1 MIEIIINP
9 FFMLIYLGLLA
20 FVIYVFFSNT
30 TFGFLEI
37 SVIFQF
43 FIPFVYICGNFG
55 TFESE
60 LVFFLLV
67 VIFGTFMLNIKA
79 PNVSLIL
86 SLFLFAFGNTIII
99 LQLTDLFELFYT
111 IELQTFII
119 FVIAI
124 MGQKQKSLE
133 AVIKYFFINA
143 FSSGLFFFG
152 LAGFFITYGTLDFI
166 ELGNFLS
173 IIDTNVSMF
182 IMVSFLLIS
191 FLMKLALVPFH
202 QWMPDFYESVETEMF
217 FYAVTITKL
226 TILIVY
232 ISIITHFWTI
242 IPWSMIVIVSLI
254 SLVVGA
260 IGSYNQNIVS
270 RFLAYSSI
278 VHISLIF
285 LSVSLNTFSS
295 FFASYIYIFIYI
307 IVIYFIVT
315 MLCVHYPSNGIT
327 IVNQFF
333 GLGFQ
338 ANVLAFSLF
347 IGFIFLAG
355 IPPFIGFYGKWLVLM
370 SLISTG
376 NILLVCVVIIVFLL
390 STLYYMRFIKYIYF
404 EQPNYSIVFMMYGY
418 EAEFYSTAKDISL
431 LISSIILF
439 IGVTFF
445 TMLDSFGIAII
456 VGLLCQI

>member
-9 FFMLIYLGLLA
+9 FFILIYLGLVS
-20 FVIYVFFSNT
+20 FIVYIFFSDV

-60 LVFFLLV
+60 LIFFLLV
-67 VIFGTFMLNIKA
+67 VIFGTFMLNVKIPKI
-79 PNVSLIL
+79 SLIL
-86 SLFLFAFGNTIII
+86 SLFLFAFGNTVII

-152 LAGFFITYGTLDFI
+152 LAGFFITYGTLDFV
-166 ELGNFLS
+166 ELGNFFS
-173 IIDTNVSMF
+173 VIDINISMS
-182 IMVSFLLIS
+182 IMVSFLLVS

-202 QWMPDFYESVETEMF
+202 QWMPDFYESIETEMF

-226 TILIVY
+226 TILVVY

-242 IPWSMIVIVSLI
+242 VPWSMIVVVSLI
-254 SLVVGA
+254 SLVIGA

-285 LSVSLNTFSS
+285 LSISLNTFSG
-295 FFASYIYIFIYI
+295 FFASYVYIFIYVI
-307 IVIYFIVT
+307 IIYFLVT
-315 MLCVHYPSNGIT
+315 MLCVHYPNNGIT

-333 GLGFQ
+333 GLGLQ
-338 ANVLAFSLF
+338 ANVFAFSLF

-355 IPPFIGFYGKWLVLM
+355 IPPFIGFYGKWLMLM
-370 SLISTG
+370 SLLSTG
-376 NILLVCVVIIVFLL
+376 NTLLVCAVIIALLL

-404 EQPNYSIVFMMYGY
+404 EQPNYSIVFLAYGY
-418 EAEFYSTAKDISL
+418 EAEFYSTAKEISL

-439 IGVTFF
+439 AGVMFF
-445 TMLDSFGIAII
+445 TMLDSLGIAI
-456 VGLLCQI
+456 VTNLLC

>member
-9 FFMLIYLGLLA
+9 FFMLTYLGLVA
-20 FVIYVFFSNT
+20 FVIYVFFSDVI
-30 TFGFLEI
+30 FGFLEI
-37 SVIFQF
+37 GVIFQF

-60 LVFFLLV
+60 LIFFLLV
-67 VIFGTFMLNIKA
+67 AIFGTFMLNMVVPRI
-79 PNVSLIL
+79 NLIL

-99 LQLTDLFELFYT
+99 LQLTDFFELFYT

-133 AVIKYFFINA
+133 ATIKYFFVNA
-143 FSSGLFFFG
+143 FSSGLFFLG

-173 IIDTNVSMF
+173 IVNTNASMS
-182 IMVSFLLIS
+182 IMVSFLLVS
-191 FLMKLALVPFH
+191 FFMKLALVPFH
-202 QWMPDFYESVETEMF
+202 QWMPDFYESIDTEMF
-217 FYAVTITKL
+217 YYAVTITKL

-232 ISIITHFWTI
+232 ISIITHFWI
-242 IPWSMIVIVSLI
+242 IVPWSMIVVVSLI
-254 SLVVGA
+254 SLVVGV

-285 LSVSLNTFSS
+285 LSISLNTFSS
-295 FFASYIYIFIYI
+295 FFASYVYIFIYI
-307 IVIYFIVT
+307 IVIYFLVT
-315 MLCVHYPSNGIT
+315 ILCVHYSNNGIT

-370 SLISTG
+370 SLLSTG
-376 NILLVCVVIIVFLL
+376 NV
-390 STLYYMRFIKYIYF
+390 
-404 EQPNYSIVFMMYGY
+404 
-418 EAEFYSTAKDISL
+418 
-431 LISSIILF
+431 
-439 IGVTFF
+439 
-445 TMLDSFGIAII
+445 
-456 VGLLCQI
+456 